1 MEHFFTQ
8 AQFDLL
14 YEDTPDLV
22 FFLLQ
27 KEHSFEYIY
36 INRSARLIFK
46 KSPIHSSLHEMVS
59 TTHAKEIQEHYIK
72 AIEDNKMVTFQ
83 DFFLF
88 SDVELVNETNVKP
101 IRTEQGIYILA
112 ITKEVSNQKEIEE
125 KYLFMQSLL
134 NMTVDPTIVVTKD
147 GKIFDMNPKFEEIFG
162 YNLKEWRGK
171 HYLNLPMVP
180 LKERKQVE
188 HHFESNFQGT
198 GKSSVLVK
206 RIKSTGDD
214 GTFLVSYSPIKKNGE
229 TVAMYILLQEVTDEV
244 ELKESLRNTRHI
256 LESYKRAISKAAMVL
271 MTNSRGVIVY
281 ANDLFEEITGYLNH
295 EMMGRHISILQVDR
309 YNDFN
314 IKRMWR
320 DVMKVKMWRGEL
332 KNRASNGTFYW
343 GDTTIIPLYN
353 ELNEIENVLI
363 IQFDITEKKNMMI
376 DLQSIEKTFNLI
388 TENTNDLIAITDER
402 GCVLYTSPSHERIL
416 GFSNEEIAYKQFSSM
431 LANKYRDY
439 WENDVSKRVN
449 ETDEIRLELQY
460 CRKNEEK
467 LWSETSIMAV
477 KDRERPGELQHVIV
491 SREITERKKLEQ
503 HLNFM
508 AYHDSLTNLPN
519 RSYLLK
525 EFPQFVSQAE
535 AKNMTIGVLFLDGDD
550 FKSVNDSFG
559 HDVGD
564 EFIRMF
570 GKALLASVRADDLV
584 SRIGGDE
591 FVILVTH
598 LSNEPQMRNEEI
610 NLIIKNIQTTLL
622 KGWSIKENIFT
633 PTTSIGISFYPDHG
647 STIDELMEKADIA
660 LYHVKRMGKNQHLIY
675 LQ

>member
-22 FFLLQ
+22 FFLIQ

-36 INRSARLIFK
+36 INQSARLIFK
-46 KSPIHSSLHEMVS
+46 KDPIHSSLHDMVS
-59 TTHAKEIQEHYIK
+59 STHTKEIYDNYLQ
-72 AIEDNKMVTFQ
+72 AIQDNKVVTFQ

-88 SDVELVNETNVKP
+88 SDVELVNETTVKP
-101 IRTEQGIYILA
+101 IRTEHGIYILA

-125 KYLFMQSLL
+125 KYIFMQSLL
-134 NMTVDPTIVVTKD
+134 NMTVDPTIVVTTD

-162 YNLKEWRGK
+162 YYLKEWRGK
-171 HYLNLPMVP
+171 HYLNLPIVP
-180 LKERKQVE
+180 LKERNQVE
-188 HHFESNFQGT
+188 HHFETNLQGI

-206 RIKSTGDD
+206 RNKSTGDE
-214 GTFLVSYSPIKKNGE
+214 GTFLVSYSPIKKHGV
-229 TVAMYILLQEVTDEV
+229 TIAMYILLQEVTDEV
-244 ELKESLRNTRHI
+244 ELKESLRNTRHV

-271 MTNSRGVIVY
+271 MTDRSGIIVY
-281 ANDLFEEITGYLNH
+281 ANDLFEEITGFLNR
-295 EMMGRHISILQVDR
+295 EMIGKHISTLHVDH
-309 YNDFN
+309 YNDIN
-314 IKRMWR
+314 LKRLWR
-320 DVMKVKMWRGEL
+320 DVMKDKMWRGEL
-332 KNRASNGTFYW
+332 RNQASNGTFYW

-353 ELNEIENVLI
+353 ELQDVDNVLI
-363 IQFDITEKKNMMI
+363 IQFDITEKKNVMI
-376 DLQSIEKTFNLI
+376 DLQSIERTFNLI
-388 TENTNDLIAITDER
+388 TENTNDLISITDEN
-402 GCVLYTSPSHERIL
+402 GCILYTSPSHARIL
-416 GFSNEEIAYKQFSSM
+416 GFSNEEMGNKRFSE
-431 LANKYRDY
+431 LLVKEYRDL
-439 WENDVSKRVN
+439 WESDISKRVN
-449 ETDEIRLELQY
+449 EQEEIRLELQY

-467 LWSETSIMAV
+467 LWTETSIMAV

-503 HLNFM
+503 HLSFM

-519 RSYLLK
+519 RGYLLK
-525 EFPQFVSQAE
+525 EFPRFVSNAE
-535 AKNMTIGVLFLDGDD
+535 SNGSTIGILFLDGDD

-570 GKALLASVRADDLV
+570 GRALLASVRPDDLV

-591 FVILVTH
+591 FVILLTH

-622 KGWSIKENIFT
+622 KGWSIKENVFT
-633 PTTSIGISFYPDHG
+633 PTTSIGISFFPDHG

-660 LYHVKRMGKNQHLIY
+660 LYQVKRMGKNQYLIY
-675 LQ
+675 LV

>member
-1 MEHFFTQ
+1 MEHFFTKV
-8 AQFDLL
+8 QFDLL

-22 FFLLQ
+22 FFLIQ

-36 INRSARLIFK
+36 INQSARLIFK
-46 KSPIHSSLHEMVS
+46 QSPIHSTLQEMVS
-59 TTHAKEIQEHYIK
+59 PTHAKEIHEHYIK
-72 AIEDNKMVTFQ
+72 AIEDNKMVTYQ

-88 SDVELVNETNVKP
+88 SDVELVNETTVKP
-101 IRTEQGIYILA
+101 IHTEQGIYILA
-112 ITKEVSNQKEIEE
+112 ITKEVSSQKEIEE
-125 KYLFMQSLL
+125 KYLFMQSIL

-162 YNLKEWRGK
+162 YELKKWRGK
-171 HYLNLPMVP
+171 HFLNLPIVP

-188 HHFESNFQGT
+188 YHFETNLRGI

-206 RIKSTGDD
+206 RIKSTGVE
-214 GTFLVSYSPIKKNGE
+214 GTFLVSYSPIKKHGE
-229 TVAMYILLQEVTDEV
+229 AEAMYILLQEVTDEV
-244 ELKESLRNTRHI
+244 ELKESLRNTRHV

-271 MTNSRGVIVY
+271 MTDSKGVIVY
-281 ANDLFEEITGYLNH
+281 ANDLFEEITGFLNH
-295 EMMGRHISILQVDR
+295 EMMGQHISTLQVDH

-320 DVMKVKMWRGEL
+320 DVMKDKMWRGEL
-332 KNRASNGTFYW
+332 RNRASNGTFYW

-353 ELNEIENVLI
+353 ELNDIENILI
-363 IQFDITEKKNMMI
+363 IQFDITEKKNVMI

-402 GCVLYTSPSHERIL
+402 GCILYTSPSHERIL
-416 GFSNEEIAYKQFSSM
+416 GFADEEIANKQFSNI
-431 LANKYRDY
+431 LANEYRDY
-439 WENDVSKRVN
+439 WENDVSMRVN

-460 CRKNEEK
+460 CRKNKEK
-467 LWSETSIMAV
+467 LWTETSIMAV

-503 HLNFM
+503 HLSFM

-519 RSYLLK
+519 RSFLLK
-525 EFPQFVSQAE
+525 EFPHFVSL
-535 AKNMTIGVLFLDGDD
+535 AKSSYSTIGILFLDGDD

-570 GKALLASVRADDLV
+570 GKALLASVRPDDLV

-591 FVILVTH
+591 FVILLTN
-598 LSNEPQMRNEEI
+598 LSNKPEIRDEEI
-610 NLIIKNIQTTLL
+610 NLIIKKIQTTLRN
-622 KGWSIKENIFT
+622 GWSIKENNFY
-633 PTTSIGISFYPDHG
+633 PTTSIGISYFPDHG
-647 STIDELMEKADIA
+647 QSLDELMEKADA
-660 LYHVKRMGKNQHLIY
+660 VLYKVKRLGKNQY
-675 LQ
+675 LVYDE

>member
-36 INRSARLIFK
+36 INQSARLIFK
-46 KSPIHSSLHEMVS
+46 ESPIHSTMQEMVS
-59 TTHAKEIQEHYIK
+59 PTHAKEIHEHYIK

-88 SDVELVNETNVKP
+88 SDVELVNETTVKP
-101 IRTEQGIYILA
+101 IHTEQGIYILA
-112 ITKEVSNQKEIEE
+112 ITKEVSSQKEIEE

-134 NMTVDPTIVVTKD
+134 NMTVDPTIVVTTD
-147 GKIFDMNPKFEEIFG
+147 GKIFDMNPKFEEVFG

-171 HYLNLPMVP
+171 HYLNLPIVP
-180 LKERKQVE
+180 SKERNQVE
-188 HHFESNFQGT
+188 HHFDTNLQGI

-206 RIKSTGDD
+206 RIKSTGIE
-214 GTFLVSYSPIKKNGE
+214 GTFLVSYSPIKKHGE
-229 TVAMYILLQEVTDEV
+229 VEAMYILLQEVTDEV
-244 ELKESLRNTRHI
+244 ELKESLRNTRHV

-271 MTNSRGVIVY
+271 MTDRKGVIIY
-281 ANDLFEEITGYLNH
+281 ANDLFEEITGFMNH
-295 EMMGRHISILQVDR
+295 EMIGQHISKLQVDC

-314 IKRMWR
+314 LKSMWR
-320 DVMKVKMWRGEL
+320 DVMKDKMWRGEL
-332 KNRASNGTFYW
+332 RNRASNGTFYW

-353 ELNEIENVLI
+353 ELNDIENVLI
-363 IQFDITEKKNMMI
+363 IQFDITEKKNVMI

-402 GCVLYTSPSHERIL
+402 GCILYTSPSHERIL
-416 GFSNEEIAYKQFSSM
+416 GFADEEIANKQFSNL
-431 LANKYRDY
+431 LANEYRDY
-439 WENDVSKRVN
+439 WETDVSKSVN

-467 LWSETSIMAV
+467 LWTETSIMAV

-525 EFPQFVSQAE
+525 EFPQFVAHAE
-535 AKNMTIGVLFLDGDD
+535 SKNVTIGVLFLDGDD

-591 FVILVTH
+591 FVVLLTN
-598 LSNEPQMRNEEI
+598 LSNEPQLRIEEI
-610 NLIIKNIQTTLL
+610 NLIIKNIQSTLL
-622 KGWSIKENIFT
+622 KGWTIKENIFT
-633 PTTSIGISFYPDHG
+633 PTTSIGISFYPYHG

-660 LYHVKRMGKNQHLIY
+660 LYQVKRMGKNQHLIY